1 MPQWRQAR
9 LGIINDRLQP
19 DEEILFDVLALLLDP
34 GGELKPREAEGHLVL
49 SDRRLVFG
57 TAKHGILVDLMVE
70 QIKVPVKVR
79 NRLMMAHLTMSDVY
93 ETVRTFVVNK
103 RSAEALASAI
113 NRGFPGLV
121 TLPGSFRG

>member
-49 SDRRLVFG
+49 SDRRLAFG

-103 RSAEALASAI
+103 RSAQALASGL
-113 NRGFPGLV
+113 NRAA
-121 TLPGSFRG
+121 SQDS